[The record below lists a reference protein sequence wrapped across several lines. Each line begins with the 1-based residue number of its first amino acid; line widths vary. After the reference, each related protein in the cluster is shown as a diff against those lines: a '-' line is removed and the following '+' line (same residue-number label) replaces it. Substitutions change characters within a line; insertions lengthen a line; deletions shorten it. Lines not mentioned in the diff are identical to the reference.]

1 MEDAGVTSAD
11 LGRELAPKLATV
23 ASDAAAAAAAS
34 SDFSRL
40 FPDLPSDVFGV
51 SVPGTAKAIADA
63 AAPLAK
69 DAYAYLPSES
79 QGFLER
85 WWSEE
90 VNSGFTKARSPS
102 HRSPY
107 DPVGV
112 VNAVPRGRTLLSLPA
127 RVSLRPSPHGVDPDT
142 PRRLSTSTTDAF
154 QLRPTF
160 VALNDGTTRSQTV
173 TVTGKDGPRRPRVGV
188 FSDVVSS
195 TATPAPLEVTWSSG
209 RSAAANPRLS
219 WWRGPS
225 EANAST
231 VVAATT
237 ATPFARSELC
247 GAPANST
254 GWRDPGF
261 LHAAIVRAPAGA
273 CGGTLSYR
281 LSDDAGGSFPPPDAP
296 PLTIAVP
303 PCAYRDQGRNETAP
317 FRPFTIAM
325 FADMG
330 RGTDDDARTW
340 QEYGSPAFNVSKR
353 LASDAGAGV
362 VDAAFLFGDLSYATG
377 YGSVWDE
384 WGEQITPWASRVPF
398 LTCVGNHEY
407 DATPDTWQ
415 HVNHTSSGKIS
426 PRDLY
431 ASGDSGGECGVPARA
446 LYREPRPF
454 AGGKE
459 DTSANKTGG
468 WWAATLGPIRIVSMN
483 TEVDFAPGSPQH
495 AFLEAALATANRNR
509 AETPWVFFAGH
520 RPMLLDSD
528 FGARYPAFHRDA
540 RGGEYG
546 DDTSDVGVALKL
558 QKHVWPLVAAHK
570 VDAVFGG
577 HNHVYQRHCAFDA
590 TRAGKTRKSYGTR
603 GCVARSEPT
612 IDANGDVVHAYAA
625 TGAAV
630 SFVVG
635 SAGAGFTK
643 TATYNAPFSDV
654 TMYEYGYLRITVVN
668 RTHLYGEFQETQFG
682 KGVLDRFAITRRDDD
697 DDDADADAP
706 TTKRKRSFGSGY
718 TSEEEEVEETEAG
731 AALAALAWL
740 TIVIIVAWG
749 ARACCLRGRR
759 GFRDERV
766 ADDDLADETDKEE
779 ALIVSRV

>member
-1 MEDAGVTSAD
+1 M
-11 LGRELAPKLATV
+11 
-23 ASDAAAAAAAS
+23 
-34 SDFSRL
+34 
-40 FPDLPSDVFGV
+40 
-51 SVPGTAKAIADA
+51 
-63 AAPLAK
+63 
-69 DAYAYLPSES
+69 
-79 QGFLER
+79 
-85 WWSEE
+85 
-90 VNSGFTKARSPS
+90 
-102 HRSPY
+102 
-107 DPVGV
+107 
-112 VNAVPRGRTLLSLPA
+112 
-127 RVSLRPSPHGVDPDT
+127 
-142 PRRLSTSTTDAF
+142 
-154 QLRPTF
+154 
-160 VALNDGTTRSQTV
+160 

-558 QKHVWPLVAAHK
+558 QKHVWPLVTAHK